1 MPQILTTTSTPEGYV
16 IATMQAQ
23 VDAMVTNMAAGKP
36 ILAADIAQL
45 VSTYNDFVAHYHTVS
60 DLRGINTF
68 GNLSVYGAGLYV
80 TSTSTTPS
88 GFAGDVVPAGVYV
101 NGEVTAADINTI
113 IAFVN
118 SMRTHTHTINDI
130 TS

>member
-1 MPQILTTTSTPEGYV
+1 MPQILTTTSTPLGYM

-23 VDAMVTNMAAGKP
+23 VDDMVTNMAAGKP
-36 ILAADIAQL
+36 ILAADVAQL

-60 DLRGINTF
+60 DLRGVNTF
-68 GNLSVYGAGLYV
+68 GNLSRYGAGLYV
-80 TSTSTTPS
+80 TSTSATPS
-88 GFAGDVVPAGVYV
+88 GVASEVVPAGVTV
-101 NGEVTAADINTI
+101 NGDVTATDINTI

-118 SMRTHTHTINDI
+118 SMQTHTHTINDI